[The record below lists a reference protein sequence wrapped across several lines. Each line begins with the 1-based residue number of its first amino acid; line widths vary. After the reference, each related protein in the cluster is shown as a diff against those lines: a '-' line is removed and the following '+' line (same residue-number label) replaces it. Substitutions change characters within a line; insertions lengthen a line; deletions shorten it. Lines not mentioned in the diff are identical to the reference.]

1 MATVQFSDASPVE
14 VNLAPE
20 KTIDTVVNDINYI
33 PGYKQAEIERRAY
46 YEEFKQ
52 SVEAGEFVGETGE
65 QGVPGKD
72 GVTPNIQI
80 GSVTTLDFEEEARVT
95 KEGTSEEPILN
106 FYIPRGR
113 PGEVTGDIDYTNMY
127 EVVSV
132 SSLPTP
138 RTDGGSSTLT
148 STEISAIL
156 NAVNEVIA
164 RGKLPILYNS
174 SYANLF
180 FPRFTQSSIKN
191 LTKLSF
197 NSPSYLLE
205 GSKFVPTTIGNV
217 NIWIDVKNTD
227 GVLVANGN
235 SNIMW
240 DDIITVL
247 STNNT
252 RVYEP
257 VTSYHPA
264 TKKYVDDA
272 VSSATPSVDLSNYL
286 AKDNTTEYVPTGDY
300 NPATKVYVDELLGG
314 AGGSSAPIYLEAGSS
329 TSDPIILSDLK
340 PGIYVLKHNT
350 NAYQLKASE
359 SFASTIAISPLD
371 RVLKVVANINDVAT
385 GEVVALYVDRG
396 MQLGTITKN
405 DSANYGVT
413 DTLTDYNSASSFA
426 KLNASATIRG
436 SWSFRTIP
444 STSVAPTTNNHLTN
458 KAYVDSLKPVKSTF
472 TGSFTSVDAQYQEIE
487 IDVPTAGMYLVNLH
501 YHADQGKYAD
511 NIICYKIGDFHVTH
525 DVRNTWEFGTLA
537 TGILDL
543 EAGTQKVV
551 EIACSGSHNV
561 EWTITLVKIGG

>member
-46 YEEFKQ
+46 YEDFKQ

-95 KEGTSEEPILN
+95 KEGTQEEPVLN

-127 EVVSV
+127 EVVKV

-148 STEISAIL
+148 STETSTIL
-156 NAVNEVIA
+156 NAVNGVIA
-164 RGKLPILYNS
+164 RGKLPILYDS

-191 LTKLSF
+191 LIKLSF

-240 DDIITVL
+240 DDKITVL

-272 VSSATPSVDLSNYL
+272 VKSATPSVDLSNYL

-300 NPATKVYVDELLGG
+300 NPATKSYVDGLIGG
-314 AGGSSAPIYLEAGSS
+314 AGGSSAPIFLETGT
-329 TSDPIILSDLK
+329 TSDPILLSDLE
-340 PGIYVLKHNT
+340 PGIYVLKHNV
-350 NAYQLKASE
+350 NSYLIKASE
-359 SFASTIAISPLD
+359 SCTSTRAISPLD
-371 RVLKVVANINDVAT
+371 RVLKVVANINDVAD
-385 GEVVALYVDRG
+385 GDVVALYVDRT
-396 MQLGTITKN
+396 MQLGTITRN
-405 DSANYGVT
+405 DSATYGIT
-413 DTLTDYNSASSFA
+413 DTLTDYSTVNPFV
-426 KLNASATIRG
+426 KTGDSATIRG

-444 STSVAPTTNNHLTN
+444 STNVAPTTNNHLTN

-487 IDVPTAGMYLVNLH
+487 VDVPTAGMYLVNLH
-501 YHADQGKYAD
+501 YHANQGKYAD
-511 NIICYKIGDFHVTH
+511 NIICYKIGDSNVTH
-525 DVRNTWEFGTLA
+525 NVRNTWEFGTLA

-543 EAGTQKVV
+543 EAGTQKVA